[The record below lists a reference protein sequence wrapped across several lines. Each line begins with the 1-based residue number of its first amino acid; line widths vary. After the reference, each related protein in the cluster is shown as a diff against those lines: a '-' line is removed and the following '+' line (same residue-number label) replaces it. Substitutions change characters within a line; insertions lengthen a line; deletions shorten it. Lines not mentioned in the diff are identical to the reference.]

1 MTVAIP
7 EAGTT
12 TDHEAE
18 TVLLS
23 VPPTAHDA
31 PRTAPRRARPRGRKR
46 GARRPILI
54 LTLIFVGAFTAV
66 KVASYLNS
74 IDDNPPDATR
84 VAAPVP
90 DASAPD
96 ADSEPDSPPATST
109 FLSARLEAFRA
120 ALDASGY
127 GSVRFRMVG
136 DTMVL
141 TGTVPTATDEAMVQM
156 LAMNIAG
163 VASLK
168 DHMQVRNGIGGP

>member
-1 MTVAIP
+1 
-7 EAGTT
+7 
-12 TDHEAE
+12 
-18 TVLLS
+18 
-23 VPPTAHDA
+23 
-31 PRTAPRRARPRGRKR
+31 
-46 GARRPILI
+46 LI
-54 LTLIFVGAFTAV
+54 GD
-66 KVASYLNS
+66 NS
-74 IDDNPPDATR
+74 PDATR
-84 VAAPVP
+84 AAAPVP

-96 ADSEPDSPPATST
+96 TEPDGSAPDSPPATST

-168 DHMQVRNGIGGP
+168 DRIQVRNGFAGP